1 MSEKPNNPRSS
12 AHECGEMVEPL
23 VRAVEQSADLVMI
36 TDRKG
41 IIEYVNPAFEAL
53 TGYAKQEAVGKH
65 SRLLKSG
72 EHGDTFYED
81 LWRTILAGE
90 VYRGALA
97 DRKKNGEIF
106 FLEKTITPVR
116 DANQEIVRFISN
128 DRDVTDRKKLEGQ
141 LQQMQRMEALGAFA
155 GGIAHDF
162 NNLLMVMSAYA
173 ELTMEALPAGDPL
186 QHNVAEILRASR
198 RATDLTRNLLAF
210 SRKPAHTAQ
219 AFDMNSVLRELSD
232 MLPRLVGENIHL
244 KITLGKDL
252 PITKA
257 DPAEI
262 EQLVLNLASNARDAM
277 PKGGDLEIETAM
289 VHLDDDYVQQHA
301 VAVPGDYVLLTVTD
315 SGEGIPPEHMAHI
328 FEPFYT
334 TKPKGR
340 GTGLGLATAYATVKN
355 SGGYIWVYSEKGLGT
370 TFKVYLPCV
379 MSKGNE
385 VSVGVSETYP
395 RGAET
400 ILLVE
405 DDANVRQSE
414 RDFLISSG
422 YRVLEAENAENA
434 LRVAGA
440 YDGAIHL
447 VITDII
453 LPQMDGSE
461 LAEQISRIRA
471 GVKVLFVSGYAAN
484 VLSLHG
490 HENLGANFL
499 EKPFTRKMLAEKIRA
514 VLTTPAKAMSAGA

>member
-1 MSEKPNNPRSS
+1 ML
-12 AHECGEMVEPL
+12 EPL
-23 VRAVEQSADLVMI
+23 VRAVEQSADLVII
-36 TDRKG
+36 TDRNG

-53 TGYAKQEAVGKH
+53 TGYTKQEAVGRH

-72 EHGDTFYED
+72 EHGQPFYED
-81 LWRTILAGE
+81 LWRTIMAGE

-162 NNLLMVMSAYA
+162 NNLLMVISAYA
-173 ELTMEALPAGDPL
+173 ELTMEALATEDPL
-186 QHNVAEILRASR
+186 RHNVEEILRASR

-219 AFDMNSVLRELSD
+219 SFDLNSVLRDLSD
-232 MLPRLVGENIHL
+232 MLPRLVGENVRL
-244 KITLGKDL
+244 KISLGKDL
-252 PITKA
+252 QIAKG

-277 PKGGDLEIETAM
+277 PKGGDLEIETTM
-289 VHLDDDYVQQHA
+289 VHLDEAYVQQHA
-301 VAVPGDYVLLTVTD
+301 VATPGDYVLLTVAD

-340 GTGLGLATAYATVKN
+340 GTGLGLATTYATVKH
-355 SGGYIWVYSEKGLGT
+355 SGGHIWVYSEKGLGT
-370 TFKVYLPCV
+370 TFKVYLPCMV
-379 MSKGNE
+379 NRGKRATPEGCES
-385 VSVGVSETYP
+385 YP
-395 RGAET
+395 RGTET

-405 DDANVRQSE
+405 DDLDVRHSE
-414 RDFLISSG
+414 RDFLIASG
-422 YRVLEAENAENA
+422 YRVLEADNAESA
-434 LRVAGA
+434 LRVVRA

-447 VITDII
+447 LITDII
-453 LPQMDGSE
+453 LPKMDGPQ
-461 LAEQISRIRA
+461 LAQQMSRLRS
-471 GVKVLFVSGYAAN
+471 GLKVLFVSGYAVN
-484 VLSLHG
+484 VLSQHG
-490 HENLGANFL
+490 HENLGMNFL

-514 VLTTPAKAMSAGA
+514 VLTTSAKAMSAGV